1 MVMRWSCWTDVHL
14 IRSRLIPGW
23 GYNAERMLIWGQ
35 ITPKLP
41 PDLTV
46 RCHHLCMYHT
56 HCRVGKGDHP
66 ARRRV
71 ASGKW
76 AASRLFPSEA
86 PICTSTLG
94 SRLSQHKNTIQIC
107 TYTVIDVAKKYSLA
121 IQCTLFVHQCTLHCG
136 TMCSLH
142 CSDVAKLQY
151 DTAQCNLSSVQFF
164 DAILNCNFQCNAVV
178 HSAVD
183 MARVYY
189 LLNKVEW
196 IGLAQAHALKARL
209 DKTD

>member
-1 MVMRWSCWTDVHL
+1 MNNEHVLIIRENENDDADAFMVMRWSCWTDVHL
-14 IRSRLIPGW
+14 IRVRLIPGW

-66 ARRRV
+66 GVRRV

-94 SRLSQHKNTIQIC
+94 SRLGQHKNTIQIC
-107 TYTVIDVAKKYSLA
+107 TYTVIDVAKKIQSGHTVYFVYTSVHFALWYNVFTSLQWRSKTA
-121 IQCTLFVHQCTLHCG
+121 IWYG
-136 TMCSLH
+136 TM
-142 CSDVAKLQY
+142 Q
-151 DTAQCNLSSVQFF
+151 SVFS
-164 DAILNCNFQCNAVV
+164 AILRCN
-178 HSAVD
+178 S
-183 MARVYY
+183 
-189 LLNKVEW
+189 
-196 IGLAQAHALKARL
+196 
-209 DKTD
+209 